1 MSVEVWRD
9 GTDEVSGDGIEVS
22 LDGIEVS
29 LDGILGFGGDA
40 VDDAL
45 ASDSRSVHPLT
56 ACCPSGDRSAGLSGR
71 PLSVTE
77 PFLPP
82 PFFSLA
88 SCERPLPRWVIGTAG
103 VAEPSVELLR
113 WVGGEWSPLK
123 LPPPPPPR
131 EAMAGE
137 AREFP
142 RNEPGFGF

>member
-1 MSVEVWRD
+1 MSCAGAALSVEVWRD
-9 GTDEVSGDGIEVS
+9 GIDEVSGDGIEVS
-22 LDGIEVS
+22 LDGI
-29 LDGILGFGGDA
+29 LLGGGDGILGFGDDA

-45 ASDSRSVHPLT
+45 PSDCRSVHPLT
-56 ACCPSGDRSAGLSGR
+56 AGLSGR

-88 SCERPLPRWVIGTAG
+88 SGERPLPRWVIGAAG
-103 VAEPSVELLR
+103 VAEPALELLR
-113 WVGGEWSPLK
+113 WTGGDWSPLE

-137 AREFP
+137 AREFISGV
-142 RNEPGFGF
+142 EPGFGF